1 MIPWICVTCG
11 TQFSPSDNPPEVCPI
26 CQDERQYVG
35 YQGQHWTTL
44 EDMKAKA
51 YKNAFHEHEPNL
63 IGIGTFPEF
72 GIGQRALLVRTPD
85 GNILWDCITYID
97 DITTDLIRGIGGI
110 KAITISHP
118 HYYSAMVEWANRF
131 DCPIYLHKNDREWVM
146 RPSDRIEFW
155 EGNELQLT
163 SETKLIHVGGH
174 FAGGTVLHWGS
185 GANGKGALLTGDIL
199 QVVADRHWV
208 SFMYSYPN
216 AIPLPAREIERI
228 KSILEPLE
236 FERIYGFKFDRIVQE
251 DAKASVIRSADRYI
265 RALH

>member
-1 MIPWICVTCG
+1 MIPWICVACG

-26 CQDERQYVG
+26 CRDERQYVG
-35 YQGQHWTTL
+35 HQGQHWTTL
-44 EDMKAKA
+44 EDMKSKA
-51 YKNAFHEHEPNL
+51 YKNAYHEHEPNL
-63 IGIGTFPEF
+63 FGIGTFPEF

-110 KAITISHP
+110 KAIAISHP
-118 HYYSAMVEWANRF
+118 HYYSSMVEWAERF
-131 DCPIYLHKNDREWVM
+131 NCPIYLHKNDRDWVM
-146 RPSDRIEFW
+146 CPSDRIEFW
-155 EGNELQLT
+155 EGNELHLT

-174 FAGGTVLHWGS
+174 FEGGTVLHWSS
-185 GANGKGALLTGDIL
+185 GTNEKGALLTGDIL

-228 KSILEPLE
+228 KSTLESLE
-236 FERIYGFKFDRIVQE
+236 FDRIYGFQFDRIVLE
-251 DAKASVIRSADRYI
+251 DAKASVMRSADRYI
-265 RALH
+265 RALQ